1 MFKYFVGVVTVLSV
15 IGVAETVVNE
25 WAADKRAK
33 RRIMKEEADARNYAI
48 RHGKAVPE
56 VK

>member
-1 MFKYFVGVVTVLSV
+1 MFKYFIGAFAAVAV
-15 IGVAETVVNE
+15 IGMAETVVAE

-33 RRIMKEEADARNYAI
+33 RNVMMVEANARAEAI
-48 RHGKAVPE
+48 RNGDKE

>member
-1 MFKYFVGVVTVLSV
+1 MFKYFIGAFAAVAV
-15 IGVAETVVNE
+15 IGMAETVVNE

-33 RRIMKEEADARNYAI
+33 RAAMLVEADAKAEVI
-48 RHGKAVPE
+48 RKGGNE

>member
-1 MFKYFVGVVTVLSV
+1 MFKYLVGGLVAVAV
-15 IGVAETVVNE
+15 IGMAETVVAE

-33 RRIMKEEADARNYAI
+33 RNVMMVEADARAEAI
-48 RHGKAVPE
+48 RKGDKE

>member
-1 MFKYFVGVVTVLSV
+1 MFKYFIGAFAAVAV
-15 IGVAETVVNE
+15 IGMAETVVAE

-33 RRIMKEEADARNYAI
+33 RNVMMVEADARAEAI
-48 RHGKAVPE
+48 RKGVKE

>member
-1 MFKYFVGVVTVLSV
+1 MFKYLIGAAVAVTV
-15 IGVAETVVNE
+15 IGMAETTVAE

-33 RRIMKEEADARNYAI
+33 RNAMMAEADARAYAI
-48 RHGKAVPE
+48 RKGVKE

>member
-1 MFKYFVGVVTVLSV
+1 MFKYIVGAFVAVTV
-15 IGVAETVVNE
+15 IGMAETVVNE

-33 RRIMKEEADARNYAI
+33 RAAMLVEADARAEVI
-48 RHGKAVPE
+48 RKGGKE

>member
-1 MFKYFVGVVTVLSV
+1 MFKYFIGAFAAVAV
-15 IGVAETVVNE
+15 IGMAETVVAE

-33 RRIMKEEADARNYAI
+33 RNVMMVEANARAEAI
-48 RHGKAVPE
+48 RKGDKE

>member
-1 MFKYFVGVVTVLSV
+1 MKYLIGAFVAVTV
-15 IGVAETVVNE
+15 IGMAETVINE

-33 RRIMKEEADARNYAI
+33 RNAMLAEADARNYAI
-48 RHGKAVPE
+48 RKGVKE

>member
-33 RRIMKEEADARNYAI
+33 RNAMLAEADARNYAI
-48 RHGKAVPE
+48 RKG
-56 VK
+56 VKEAK

>member
-1 MFKYFVGVVTVLSV
+1 MFKYLVGAFVAVTV
-15 IGVAETVVNE
+15 IGMTETVVNE
-25 WAADKRAK
+25 WKADKHAK
-33 RRIMKEEADARNYAI
+33 RRIMEEEADARNYAI

>member
-1 MFKYFVGVVTVLSV
+1 MFKYFVGALVAVSV
-15 IGVAETVVNE
+15 IGMAETVVSE

-33 RRIMKEEADARNYAI
+33 RAAMMVEADARAEVI
-48 RHGKAVPE
+48 RKGGKE

>member
-1 MFKYFVGVVTVLSV
+1 MFKYLVGGLVAVTV
-15 IGVAETVVNE
+15 IGMAETVVAE

-33 RRIMKEEADARNYAI
+33 RNVMLVEADARAEAI
-48 RHGKAVPE
+48 RKGKAVPE